1 MAGQRGSF
9 SLLVPG
15 IWSYDKRSKDHLPVK
30 VVVRSSSL
38 LFTVLS
44 IIANAPITRVKCKPE
59 APVKKPAS
67 REESRIPVEMSS
79 GAGRR
84 S

>member
-1 MAGQRGSF
+1 MMNVAG
-9 SLLVPG
+9 
-15 IWSYDKRSKDHLPVK
+15 HLPVK

-44 IIANAPITRVKCKPE
+44 IIANAPITRVKYKPVD
-59 APVKKPAS
+59 PVKKPVS
-67 REESRIPVEMSS
+67 REESRKPGEVSS
-79 GAGRR
+79 HHLV

>member
-1 MAGQRGSF
+1 
-9 SLLVPG
+9 
-15 IWSYDKRSKDHLPVK
+15 VK

-59 APVKKPAS
+59 DPIKKPVS
-67 REESRIPVEMSS
+67 REESRKPAEVSS
-79 GAGRR
+79 HHLV

>member
-1 MAGQRGSF
+1 M
-9 SLLVPG
+9 
-15 IWSYDKRSKDHLPVK
+15 K

-44 IIANAPITRVKCKPE
+44 IIANAPITRVKCKPDG
-59 APVKKPAS
+59 PVKKPAS
-67 REESRIPVEMSS
+67 REESREPVEIS
-79 GAGRR
+79 GRLV

>member
-1 MAGQRGSF
+1 M
-9 SLLVPG
+9 
-15 IWSYDKRSKDHLPVK
+15 K

-44 IIANAPITRVKCKPE
+44 IIANAPITRVKCAPQ

-67 REESRIPVEMSS
+67 REEFRQPVEMSS
-79 GAGRR
+79 GVGRR
-84 S
+84 F

>member
-1 MAGQRGSF
+1 M
-9 SLLVPG
+9 
-15 IWSYDKRSKDHLPVK
+15 K

-59 APVKKPAS
+59 TPVKKPTS
-67 REESRIPVEMSS
+67 REESRQPVEMSNRLVS
-79 GAGRR
+79 
-84 S
+84 

>member
-1 MAGQRGSF
+1 MMNVAG
-9 SLLVPG
+9 
-15 IWSYDKRSKDHLPVK
+15 HLPVK

-59 APVKKPAS
+59 EPVKKPAS
-67 REESRIPVEMSS
+67 REDAEVSNRLAS
-79 GAGRR
+79 
-84 S
+84 

>member
-1 MAGQRGSF
+1 MINVAG
-9 SLLVPG
+9 
-15 IWSYDKRSKDHLPVK
+15 HLPVK

-59 APVKKPAS
+59 TPAKKPVS
-67 REESRIPVEMSS
+67 REESRETLEMSG
-79 GAGRR
+79 GARR
-84 S
+84 RF

>member
-1 MAGQRGSF
+1 M
-9 SLLVPG
+9 
-15 IWSYDKRSKDHLPVK
+15 K

-44 IIANAPITRVKCKPE
+44 IIANAPITRVKCTPD
-59 APVKKPAS
+59 PLIKKPAAREGS
-67 REESRIPVEMSS
+67 REPAEVSS
-79 GAGRR
+79 HRLV